1 MENPTNL
8 DALKLNTHSIY
19 HNDDNRIICALNLL
33 MFAEKQFRSSFLIQ
47 NIDKLKLISE
57 NCSLGK
63 PPKKKIISGFVDNGL
78 IDAIKISI
86 CFENYSK
93 AILLSKG
100 YLIHNIDQNKFK
112 CEAKQQKKSPVLIE
126 DFPCK
131 FYDDDTIKSDN
142 PKLRKK
148 MNGLKDTT
156 EQYSIILKNKTYLDI
171 IMLEEHLAKTLI
183 DLNKARNTLHLQ
195 FSLSFNMN
203 STTYDEFKALT
214 EFVDVKIKERK
225 KYLTDY
231 LFGVGNTKE
240 PIFEIKST

>member
-1 MENPTNL
+1 MKEPTNL

-19 HNDDNRIICALNLL
+19 HSDNNRILCALNLL
-33 MFAEKQFRSSFLIQ
+33 LFAETQFQSSFLIQ
-47 NIDKLKLISE
+47 NLATLKLISE

-63 PPKKKIISGFVDNGL
+63 PPKKEIVSDFVDNGL

-93 AILLSKG
+93 AILLAKG
-100 YLIHNIDQNKFK
+100 YLIHNIDRNKFK
-112 CEAKQQKKSPVLIE
+112 DEAKKQKKSPVLIE
-126 DFPCK
+126 DFHCE
-131 FYDDDTIKSDN
+131 FYDDTTIQSDN

-148 MNGLKDTT
+148 INGLKDTT
-156 EQYSIILKNKTYLDI
+156 EQYSIILKNKSYLDI

-183 DLNKARNTLHLQ
+183 DLNKARNALHLQ
-195 FSLSFNMN
+195 FSLSFNMS
-203 STTYDEFKALT
+203 STTYDEFKVLK

-231 LFGVGNTKE
+231 LFGEGNTKK